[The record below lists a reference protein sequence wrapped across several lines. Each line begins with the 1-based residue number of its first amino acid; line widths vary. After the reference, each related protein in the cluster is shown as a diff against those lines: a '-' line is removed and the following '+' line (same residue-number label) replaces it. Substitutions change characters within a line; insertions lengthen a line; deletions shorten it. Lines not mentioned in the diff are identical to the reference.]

1 MNRRKLLGLLGGSI
15 AGFTTLAAYGSG
27 RAEQSDHDHSGP
39 LEECAR
45 VCADCLRE
53 CESCSDHCARLL
65 ASGKKEHLTTLQ
77 TCADCAEVCAAA
89 AKIASRHGPLA
100 VAICEACAKACDI
113 CGAACEK
120 TPDDQHMQK
129 CAKACRDCAKACRDM
144 IKHVGHEQR
153 RN

>member
-1 MNRRKLLGLLGGSI
+1 MNRRELIGFLGVSV
-15 AGFTTLAAYGSG
+15 AGFTALAAPGFG
-27 RAEQSDHDHSGP
+27 REQGEHNHSGP
-39 LEECAR
+39 LEECAK

-77 TCADCAEVCAAA
+77 TCADCAEVCGAA

-120 TPDDQHMQK
+120 APDDQHMQK
-129 CAKACRDCAKACRDM
+129 CAKACRYCAKACRDM
-144 IKHVGHEQR
+144 VKHVGHEQR
-153 RN
+153 GN

>member
-1 MNRRKLLGLLGGSI
+1 MNRRELIGLLGGSI
-15 AGFTTLAAYGSG
+15 AGFTTLAAPGFG
-27 RAEQSDHDHSGP
+27 REQGEHNHSGP
-39 LEECAR
+39 LEECAK

-53 CESCSDHCARLL
+53 CESCSDYCARLL

-77 TCADCAEVCAAA
+77 TCADCAEFCAAA

-100 VAICEACAKACDI
+100 VTICEACAKACDI

-144 IKHVGHEQR
+144 IKHVGHGQR